1 VQASDEEFEKFLAE
15 AIDNVPEPYRSRL
28 ENIAFIL
35 EDDPTPEQRQ
45 KQNLGPYQT
54 LLGLYEG
61 LPLPKRGG
69 RTKLLPDKI
78 TIFKNPLM
86 AFSRD
91 KDQLRENI
99 GHTVWHEVAHYFG
112 LDHRRIDELDRKRRS
127 LGAE

>member
-1 VQASDEEFEKFLAE
+1 MQASDEEFEKFLAE

>member
-1 VQASDEEFEKFLAE
+1 MQATDEEFEKYLAE

-28 ENIAFIL
+28 DNVAFIL

-45 KQNLGPYQT
+45 QQKLAPYQT

-78 TIFKNPLM
+78 TIFRNPLM
-86 AFSRD
+86 AVSRD
-91 KDQLRENI
+91 QDQLRQNI

-112 LDHRRIDELDRKRRS
+112 LDHDRIQELDSRRKP
-127 LGAE
+127 